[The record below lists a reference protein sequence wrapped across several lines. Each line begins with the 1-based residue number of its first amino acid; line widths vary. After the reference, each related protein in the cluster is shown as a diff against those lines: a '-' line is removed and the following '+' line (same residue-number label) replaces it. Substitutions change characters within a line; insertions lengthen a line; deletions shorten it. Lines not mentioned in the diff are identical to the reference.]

1 MFFIGSAKQ
10 AEETQA
16 AIAKAEAEK
25 EALAAEAEANKAE
38 MAKQLEDAKAAMAAA
53 EAKSQN
59 LEGAL
64 QQAQEEAT
72 PQVAAEAAGD
82 SSGSPDAAETAQFGV
97 PLALAAER
105 SDPDGLVPSVLRQ
118 GLAWLNDYGLD
129 EQGLWR
135 IPGSQKRVEELR
147 AEFEAAG
154 LKPVDLPSHELAE
167 NVTGLVLKY
176 LKALPEPL
184 FTAALAPEFETCRS
198 DATALADLVG
208 RLPAP
213 HRASLRLMFGHL
225 SRVCAN
231 ARVNR
236 MTPHALSLSIP
247 SLLGTVGTLMVTDYE
262 AVFGPRRRPAPPT
275 PSGGESG
282 GGAESVVEVGGGW
295 WAKRDAETARYFFA
309 HEDGTVQ

>member
-1 MFFIGSAKQ
+1 MLRLFVFGSTKQ

-72 PQVAAEAAGD
+72 SQVAAEAAGD

-154 LKPVDLPSHELAE
+154 LKPVDLPSYELAE
-167 NVTGLVLKY
+167 NVTTLVLHY
-176 LKALPEPL
+176 LTALPEPL
-184 FTAALAPEFETCRS
+184 FTFELLPQFRACDEPAALR
-198 DATALADLVG
+198 ALVR
-208 RLPAP
+208 RLPEENRACLRLFYE
-213 HRASLRLMFGHL
+213 HLHLVERAS
-225 SRVCAN
+225 
-231 ARVNR
+231 ARNL
-236 MTPHALSLSIP
+236 MTPANLKLSIP
-247 SLLGTVGTLMVTDYE
+247 SLLGSVSPRLITDFDAIFADE
-262 AVFGPRRRPAPPT
+262 ASSSDEATCEAGAPREPP
-275 PSGGESG
+275 
-282 GGAESVVEVGGGW
+282 
-295 WAKRDAETARYFFA
+295 
-309 HEDGTVQ
+309 